1 MDGASIDERA
11 AGYDTLV
18 IGGGSKIAMGDGARR
33 LVTGKIYQARLRKS
47 MNDGKQDELQP
58 GLQNESIPEPY
69 LGFARWLYEHPNV
82 LEVWGM
88 VSDLPEIS
96 IPEASVTLDA
106 GTWFLCRLSLPPIPN
121 DGGIISFVRRILK

>member
-1 MDGASIDERA
+1 
-11 AGYDTLV
+11 
-18 IGGGSKIAMGDGARR
+18 
-33 LVTGKIYQARLRKS
+33 
-47 MNDGKQDELQP
+47 MNDGKQGELQP
-58 GLQNESIPEPY
+58 GLQSESVPEPY
-69 LGFARWLYEHPNV
+69 LGFARWLYEHPDV

-121 DGGIISFVRRILK
+121 DGGIISFVRQILK